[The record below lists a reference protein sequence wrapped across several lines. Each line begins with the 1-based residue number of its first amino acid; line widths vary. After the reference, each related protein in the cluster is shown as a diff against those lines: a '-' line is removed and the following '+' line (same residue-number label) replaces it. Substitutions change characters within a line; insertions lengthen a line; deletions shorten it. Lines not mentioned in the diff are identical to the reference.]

1 MAQRPR
7 GILALPIWQMI
18 SGRARRWALPL
29 GAVTLALFWVLTLII
44 PYMSGR
50 AGFFDPLEYRLLDV
64 RHVLI
69 GPRAAASD
77 IVIVAIDD
85 ETLAAA
91 PAELQS
97 RRQLLA
103 RIISNIAQS
112 DARVLALD
120 VLLADPGPAEDDAAL
135 AAALG
140 EIPSSIAAAARF
152 GADSASADSIIWP
165 QAAFGEVAEAGLVNL
180 STDASGTPRY
190 APLLIDAGGS
200 LVPSLPLLAS
210 LSFGGEKAVFG
221 ETQLTL
227 GTRDVPLD
235 FGFNM
240 PLRHIGPEGS
250 VPTYSARDLISGT
263 LPDAL
268 SDKLVVLGFSASA
281 MGDRF
286 ATPFDENT
294 PGMEVIATAISQL
307 SGGETLRRDA
317 QTRQWDAA
325 LAVALTLICVTS
337 VLVWPLSR
345 GVPVAAGFVLVFLA
359 SITLAFASGLWL
371 SGALAL
377 AVALPPAIAA
387 SGLRYMQENL
397 QARKSE
403 QSVASLRQFQSP
415 ALAAKI
421 ESDPN
426 YLMEPIEQDL
436 VVLFVDLTGFTGHSQ
451 RLGQDGTR
459 NLLAM
464 FHKLTAQTVEARGG
478 SVFNYMGDGALAVFG
493 LERGGDASHAD
504 DALAS
509 AFDLVHS
516 LSHQSLPQTPDEPL
530 SCRIG
535 LHSGPVTLSR
545 LGAQSHQQVTV
556 TGDNVNLASRLMEVA
571 KTEKAVVVASSDFA
585 AGLTDGG
592 PQESAYTTDVAI
604 RGRDGRVQVLVW
616 AKDALERS

>member
-1 MAQRPR
+1 MT
-7 GILALPIWQMI
+7 L
-18 SGRARRWALPL
+18 GRVRQWALPL
-29 GAVTLALFWVLTLII
+29 GAVTLALFWVLTLIL
-44 PYMSGR
+44 PYLSGR

-64 RHVLI
+64 RHVLV
-69 GPRAAASD
+69 GPRPAAQD

-85 ETLAAA
+85 QTLAAA

-112 DARVLALD
+112 DARALALD
-120 VLLADPGPAEDDAAL
+120 VLLADPGPALEDAAL

-152 GADSASADSIIWP
+152 GSQINAPDSIIWP
-165 QAAFGEVAEAGLVNL
+165 QASFGAIAEAGLVNL

-190 APLLIDAGGS
+190 APLLIDIEGS
-200 LVPSLPLLAS
+200 LVPSLPLLAT
-210 LSFGGEKAVFG
+210 LSFVDENAVFG
-221 ETQLTL
+221 EAELTL
-227 GTRDVPLD
+227 GARNVPLD

-240 PLRHIGPEGS
+240 PLRYLGPEGS
-250 VPTYSARDLISGT
+250 VPTYSARDLINGT
-263 LPDAL
+263 LPDRLA
-268 SDKLVVLGFSASA
+268 DKLVVLGFSASA

-307 SGGETLRRDA
+307 TGGETLRRDA

-325 LAVALTLICVTS
+325 LAVLLTLVCVAS
-337 VLVWPLSR
+337 VLIWPLSR
-345 GVPVAAGFVLVFLA
+345 GVPVAAGFIVAFLA
-359 SITLAFASGLWL
+359 AITLGFASGLWL
-371 SGALAL
+371 SAALPL
-377 AVALPPAIAA
+377 AAALPPTIAA

-403 QSVASLRQFQSP
+403 RSVASLRQFQSP

-493 LERGGDASHAD
+493 LESNRATSQAD

-509 AFDLVHS
+509 AFDLVHA
-516 LSHQSLPQTPDEPL
+516 LSRQSLPQTPDEAL

-571 KTEKAVVVASSDFA
+571 KTQKAVVVASSDFA
-585 AGLTDGG
+585 AGLSDHG
-592 PQESAYTTDVAI
+592 PHGSAYTTDVAI
-604 RGRDGRVQVLVW
+604 RGREGRVQVLVW
-616 AKDALERS
+616 ARDALGAP

>member
-1 MAQRPR
+1 MTSGRIRQWALSL
-7 GILALPIWQMI
+7 GVVVLAL
-18 SGRARRWALPL
+18 L
-29 GAVTLALFWVLTLII
+29 WVLVLII
-44 PYMSGR
+44 PHVSGR
-50 AGFFDPLEYRLLDV
+50 AGFFDPLEYRLLDM
-64 RHVLI
+64 RHVLV
-69 GPRAAASD
+69 GPRPAAQD

-112 DARVLALD
+112 DARALALD
-120 VLLADPGPAEDDAAL
+120 VLLADPGPKEDDTAL

-140 EIPSSIAAAARF
+140 DIPSSIAAAARF
-152 GADSASADSIIWP
+152 VPDRAGADSIIWP
-165 QAAFGEVAEAGLVNL
+165 QSSFGLVAEAGLVNL
-180 STDASGTPRY
+180 STDAGGTPRY
-190 APLLIDAGGS
+190 APLLIEADGS
-200 LVPSLPLLAS
+200 LVPSLALLAS
-210 LSFGGEKAVFG
+210 LSFSGEKATFG
-221 ETQLTL
+221 QTLLTL
-227 GTRDVPLD
+227 GARQIPLD

-240 PLRHIGPEGS
+240 PLRYIGPAGS
-250 VPTYSARDLISGT
+250 VPTYSARDLIART

-268 SDKLVVLGFSASA
+268 SGKLVVLGFSAAA

-286 ATPFDENT
+286 ATPFDEDI

-307 SGGETLRRDA
+307 GGGDTLRRDA
-317 QTRQWDAA
+317 QTRRWDAA
-325 LAVALTLICVTS
+325 LAMVLTAVCVIS
-337 VLVWPLSR
+337 VLILPLSR
-345 GVPVAAGFVLVFLA
+345 GVPLAIGFVAIFLGGV
-359 SITLAFASGLWL
+359 TWAFASGLWL
-371 SGALAL
+371 SA
-377 AVALPPAIAA
+377 ALPLAAAVPAALAA

-403 QSVASLRQFQSP
+403 RSVASLRQFQSP

-421 ESDPN
+421 ENDPN
-426 YLMEPIEQDL
+426 YLMQPVEQEL

-451 RLGQDGTR
+451 RLGPDGTR

-464 FHKLTAQTVEARGG
+464 FHKLTARTVEARGG

-493 LERGGDASHAD
+493 LERGRGTSYAD
-504 DALAS
+504 DALAC
-509 AFDLVHS
+509 AFDLADA
-516 LSHQSLPQTPDEPL
+516 LSRQSLPQTPDEAL

-571 KTEKAVVVASSDFA
+571 KTQEAVVVASSDFA
-585 AGLTDGG
+585 AGLSEHGRLG
-592 PQESAYTTDVAI
+592 SAYTTDVAI

-616 AKDALERS
+616 AREALGAC